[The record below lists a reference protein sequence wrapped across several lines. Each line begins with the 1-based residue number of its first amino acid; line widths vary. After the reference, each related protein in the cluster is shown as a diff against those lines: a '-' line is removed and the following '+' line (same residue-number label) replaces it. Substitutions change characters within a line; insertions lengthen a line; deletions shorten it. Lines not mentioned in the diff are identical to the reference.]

1 MGSDFSDFLAQLPF
15 GLILTVCGSAILLV
29 IVMTYIVSARARRAK
44 ARVPQT
50 PAYVGAPS
58 RANLPQTGDLPDL
71 DMLMDMSS
79 IAAFPPPPEATTPP
93 RPTRKGT
100 HTIHTDD
107 SGEAEAVEVMAIM
120 RDIVDGKLIVQMGDK
135 LYKNIYTDA
144 DFKEKFTKLM
154 RELAQT
160 AQAKPVAPSA
170 EPAPAPTP
178 SPTPPMLMEDTPPE
192 PPARKV
198 ESLPPPPIAPDGTMP
213 GDLPSFKI
221 EDQQP
226 IQPRKRGQK
235 LDIQPAPE
243 LDIAGA
249 IEAYLQHKLKHT
261 TDYTGRSIHV
271 YPSSDGGVR
280 IEVDGQYYDGVGD
293 IRDDTVRA
301 FMQQTIQEWQDR
313 Q

>member
-44 ARVPQT
+44 ARVPQP

-58 RANLPQTGDLPDL
+58 QADLPQTGDLPDL
-71 DMLMDMSS
+71 EMLMDMSS
-79 IAAFPPPPEATTPP
+79 IAASAPPPAASTPP
-93 RPTRKGT
+93 RPARKGAYT
-100 HTIHTDD
+100 VHTGD

-120 RDIVDGKLIVQMGDK
+120 RDVVDGKLIVQMGDK
-135 LYKNIYTDA
+135 LYKNVYTDS

-160 AQAKPVAPSA
+160 AQAKPATPSP
-170 EPAPAPTP
+170 EPAPAPAP
-178 SPTPPMLMEDTPPE
+178 GATPPMLMEDTPPE

-198 ESLPPPPIAPDGTMP
+198 ESAPPPPVAPDGTMP

-221 EDQQP
+221 EDQRP

-235 LDIQPAPE
+235 PDIQPTPE

-261 TDYTGRSIHV
+261 PDYTGRSIHV
-271 YPSSDGGVR
+271 YPSPDGGVR
-280 IEVDGQYYDGVGD
+280 IEVDGQFYDGVGD

-313 Q
+313 H